1 MRIAQ
6 IVPQCAK
13 YYALWGPGSN
23 SAKFRI
29 RNNRK
34 MLPGPLS
41 QRGVAEREL
50 DLVERIKPENDS
62 DEIPHSGF

>member
-1 MRIAQ
+1 
-6 IVPQCAK
+6 
-13 YYALWGPGSN
+13 
-23 SAKFRI
+23 
-29 RNNRK
+29 

-62 DEIPHSGF
+62 DEILIQALIHAWRGQH